1 MTVTGLAEAKAKL
14 DQLTEKQMKSSE
26 RAALRKG
33 GQILQKRA
41 QALAPYDNSPNRK
54 DHTHLRDKG
63 ISLST
68 SVTNSKDEVNIG
80 TNRIGRFQELGTV
93 HNAAQPFMR
102 PALEETQEQVIS
114 VYGQAFKDRIDKLT
128 SGA

>member
-41 QALAPYDNSPNRK
+41 QSLAPVDTGR
-54 DHTHLRDKG
+54 LRDKG

-93 HNAAQPFMR
+93 HNAAHPFLR
-102 PALEETQEQVIS
+102 PALDEMQEQIIS
-114 VYGQAFKDRIDKLT
+114 VYGQAFIDRINKLT